1 MLIGRLKFTALPV
14 VNYGLQ
20 IEGIKSLFFEFIKI
34 IYFRGLKISENGF
47 K

>member
-14 VNYGLQ
+14 VNAELL
-20 IEGIKSLFFEFIKI
+20 IEGIESLFFEFIKKT
-34 IYFRGLKISENGF
+34 YFRGLKISYYGF